1 MGRTLVI
8 LEVSRKQD
16 YIFSSKKLRDNA
28 LRSAEIH
35 YVTSSTFFDGAA
47 SGLYRE
53 KENLVYA
60 GGGHTVLQ
68 FSDTARARRFVADVT
83 EAAMRRFPGMELF
96 AKIMEYEDNK
106 QPGDNLKTLSRR
118 LEEKKALRQSS
129 FYGLLT
135 GLEVQNTDDF
145 RPKRVDGQLQGVFE
159 GQLPEPPEG
168 MVFPT
173 IIEDLMGA
181 EDNFYAVVHIDG
193 NAMGSRVSDIYQRA
207 GCDWNLCCQKLRTF
221 SEGIQCDFEQA
232 FSKTVD
238 TLLEV
243 LPLENEMLPIRPII
257 LAGDDVCFV
266 TAGSIGLECAR
277 IFLQHLTAMKNEE
290 DEQPYAACAGVA
302 LVHGKYPFHEA
313 YTLSEALCSN
323 AKMFGAEL
331 DENSRISAMDWHIE
345 FGQLKG
351 SLNELR
357 KDYDTEDGNRM
368 ELRPVVVVIPDQV
381 TVDSELAAVRNYAWF
396 CTLCRALQGE
406 QDRTARRKLKDLRI
420 AMKQGIVES
429 QYFLRDRQIS
439 QLLEHTFE
447 ARYRDKEERWEKF
460 RRMLGSGE
468 TFEPQMFWKDNVTGT
483 MRCLYFDAVEL
494 IDHWK
499 AIEEA

>member
-145 RPKRVDGQLQGVFE
+145 RPKRVDGQLQGMFE

-193 NAMGSRVSDIYQRA
+193 NAMGNRVSGIYQRA

-266 TAGSIGLECAR
+266 TAGSIG
-277 IFLQHLTAMKNEE
+277 
-290 DEQPYAACAGVA
+290 
-302 LVHGKYPFHEA
+302 
-313 YTLSEALCSN
+313 
-323 AKMFGAEL
+323 
-331 DENSRISAMDWHIE
+331 
-345 FGQLKG
+345 
-351 SLNELR
+351 
-357 KDYDTEDGNRM
+357 
-368 ELRPVVVVIPDQV
+368 
-381 TVDSELAAVRNYAWF
+381 
-396 CTLCRALQGE
+396 
-406 QDRTARRKLKDLRI
+406 
-420 AMKQGIVES
+420 
-429 QYFLRDRQIS
+429 
-439 QLLEHTFE
+439 
-447 ARYRDKEERWEKF
+447 
-460 RRMLGSGE
+460 
-468 TFEPQMFWKDNVTGT
+468 
-483 MRCLYFDAVEL
+483 
-494 IDHWK
+494 
-499 AIEEA
+499 